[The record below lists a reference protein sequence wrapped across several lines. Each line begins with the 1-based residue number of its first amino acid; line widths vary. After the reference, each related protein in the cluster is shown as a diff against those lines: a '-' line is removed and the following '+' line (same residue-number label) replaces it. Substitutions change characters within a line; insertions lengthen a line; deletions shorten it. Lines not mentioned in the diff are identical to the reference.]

1 MVKDIGD
8 MISGREGEKSGL
20 SQKDNQY
27 FQKYSTKNL
36 SRSSQ
41 QIELSSKNEIE
52 DIISTSFRAE
62 ILTELDEFEG

>member
-52 DIISTSFRAE
+52 DRISTSFRSE